1 MNRLVEIIGK
11 ECSKNSNY
19 SKLNREKEQIRNR
32 KRQQQRYFSEIC
44 QNKIT
49 SDFFLVKT
57 NGQPNSNKTKP
68 RKQNITKHNKTRN
81 EKEYITS
88 RKNSSFTF
96 ICFLTSNGIS
106 FVVQIDLA
114 GGWIQKI
121 ISWRVEL
128 LDISYPLNARPWT
141 DRKAYH

>member
-19 SKLNREKEQIRNR
+19 SKLNRKKEQIRNR
-32 KRQQQRYFSEIC
+32 KKQQQRYFSEIC

-49 SDFFLVKT
+49 SDYFCKKMASQT
-57 NGQPNSNKTKP
+57 ATKQKP

-88 RKNSSFTF
+88 RKNSSVTF

-121 ISWRVEL
+121 ISRRVEL
-128 LDISYPLNARPWT
+128 LDIISYLNARPWT
-141 DRKAYH
+141 DRKAYN